1 MQNRS
6 YKSYPGSVVI
16 AFVAL
21 AAGSFGQ
28 AQAQAPAQTH
38 APALAATASAAPDA
52 ADGHIISLDVQVSDK
67 LGHHVA
73 GLTQGDFTLLDNKQ
87 PAKILSVQEVDTRDA
102 ATDPVHVVIVVDTIN
117 TSFDV
122 IAREREQLGEF
133 LKQDGGK
140 LAHRTSMVVF
150 TEKGIQIE
158 KASIRDGNA
167 LAAALNGANSEL
179 RIEGRGAGFWGASD
193 MLQWSLQQLTEL
205 VSYEGTQPG
214 RKLVFFLS
222 PGWPLLPYAGID
234 ETDKQRQWNF
244 TAVVALTNQLR
255 QSQTTLYSLTPYTLG
270 RSDPFFYKGYLK
282 PVLNADHAEYPDLGL
297 QVLATHSGGLVQ
309 TTGMDVLGEINVAMR
324 DANSYYTVT
333 FEAAPGDKQ
342 NEYHALDLRTD
353 KPDAAVRT
361 VSGYYANA
369 PR

>member
-1 MQNRS
+1 M
-6 YKSYPGSVVI
+6 
-16 AFVAL
+16 
-21 AAGSFGQ
+21 
-28 AQAQAPAQTH
+28 QTH
-38 APALAATASAAPDA
+38 RNNAFLAATALALMAFAPGFSRQAQGQAPAHANPPALPAIASAPANTGD
-52 ADGHIISLDVQVSDK
+52 DHTISLDVLVSDK

-87 PAKILSVQEVDTRDA
+87 PAKILSVHEVDTRAA
-102 ATDPVHVVIVVDTIN
+102 ATDPVRLVIVIDTIN

-140 LAHRTSMVVF
+140 LAHPTSMVIL

-158 KASIRDGNA
+158 KASIRDGNV

-179 RIEGRGAGFWGASD
+179 RMEGRGAGFWGAAD
-193 MLQWSLQQLTEL
+193 MVQWSLQQLTEL

-222 PGWPLLPYAGID
+222 PGWPLLPYAGIE
-234 ETDKQRQWNF
+234 ETDKQREQVF
-244 TAVVALTNQLR
+244 RAVVALTNELR
-255 QSQTTLYSLTPYTLG
+255 QSQTTLYSITPYTLG

-282 PVLNADHAEYPDLGL
+282 PVSNADHAEYPDLAL
-297 QVLATHSGGLVQ
+297 QVLATHSGGLVE
-309 TTGMDVLGEINVAMR
+309 TTGMDVLGEINTAMR

-333 FEAAPGDKQ
+333 FEAAPGDRQ

-361 VSGYYANA
+361 SSGYYANA

>member
-1 MQNRS
+1 MKNRRNQA
-6 YKSYPGSVVI
+6 YLDLAAI
-16 AFVAL
+16 ALLAL
-21 AAGSFGQ
+21 GAGSFEQ
-28 AQAQAPAQTH
+28 ARAQAPAQATV
-38 APALAATASAAPDA
+38 PATPGIPMAA
-52 ADGHIISLDVQVSDK
+52 ADDSHTISLDVQVNDK

-87 PAKILSVQEVDTRDA
+87 PAKILSVHEVDTRTA
-102 ATDPVHVVIVVDTIN
+102 ATDPIRVVIVIDTIN

-122 IAREREQLGEF
+122 IAREREQLGEY

-140 LAHRTSMVVF
+140 LAHPTSLVIF
-150 TEKGIQIE
+150 TEKGIQLE

-193 MLQWSLQQLTEL
+193 MVQWSLQQLTEL
-205 VSYEGTQPG
+205 VSYEATQPG

-222 PGWPLLPYAGID
+222 PGWPLLPYAGIE
-234 ETDKQRQWNF
+234 ETEKQRQWTF
-244 TAVVALTNQLR
+244 HAVVGLTNALR
-255 QSQTTLYSLTPYTLG
+255 QTQTTLYSLTPYTLG
-270 RSDPFFYKGYLK
+270 RSDPFYYKGYLK
-282 PVLNADHAEYPDLGL
+282 PVSNADHAEYPDLAL

-309 TTGMDVLGEINVAMR
+309 TTGMDVLGEINTAER

-333 FEAAPGDKQ
+333 FETAPGDRQ

-361 VSGYYANA
+361 SSGYYANA
-369 PR
+369 PH